1 MKTAASFTFGVKSER
16 VKKGYAATL
25 KMNLIIT
32 MALTAIIFIFP
43 GWLMKAFTPDL
54 DVIGI
59 GKEYLYIVSA
69 FYIVYSTMF
78 VNMGVMR
85 GAGDTIIPMLITLFS
100 LWLIRIPLAWVMSEY
115 FGYHGIWWS
124 IPLAWISGMTLSYI
138 YYRSGRWK
146 KKSIVKMK
154 PAITAEV

>member
-1 MKTAASFTFGVKSER
+1 MA
-16 VKKGYAATL
+16 GYRYLSLQGRFAGFL
-25 KMNLIIT
+25 PLS
-32 MALTAIIFIFP
+32 AIPQRFNFNFRNHRKIFIID
-43 GWLMKAFTPDL
+43 GKTVFT
-54 DVIGI
+54 GGTNI

-124 IPLAWISGMTLSYI
+124 IPMAWISGMTLSYI
-138 YYRSGRWK
+138 YYRSGKWK